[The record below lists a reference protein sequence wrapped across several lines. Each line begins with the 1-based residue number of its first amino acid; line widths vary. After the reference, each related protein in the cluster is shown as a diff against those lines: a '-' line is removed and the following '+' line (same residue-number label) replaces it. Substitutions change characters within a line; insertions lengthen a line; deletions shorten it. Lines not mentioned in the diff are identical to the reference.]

1 SPAGEQARATLALIR
16 MLDSMSITPIPAWR
30 DYHEYV
36 ARIEQNG
43 DVVAE
48 LIPFAKP
55 ADAPDFLASTASRQA
70 VAALQADLPA
80 RLNAALD
87 AVLQPNRTDT
97 ALEDAE
103 RWLTDTVPTFAGP
116 GRWLLARTKFRAL
129 DEEHARIWRGDQTV
143 QLGEL
148 SPLAVALAAMEVMRP
163 TYFVFFV
170 PHDGEPTEA
179 SRDQRREL
187 GAIFLRQM
195 LQVAQLSAARA
206 VP

>member
-1 SPAGEQARATLALIR
+1 
-16 MLDSMSITPIPAWR
+16 MSITPIPAWR

-36 ARIEQNG
+36 ARIEQNR

-48 LIPFAKP
+48 LARFAEP
-55 ADAPDFLASTASRQA
+55 ADAPDFLASTASQQA

-87 AVLQPNRTDT
+87 AVLQPDRTDT

-103 RWLTDTVPTFAGP
+103 RWLTDAVPAFAGP

-129 DEEHARIWRGDQTV
+129 DEEHASIWRGDHTV

-163 TYFVFFV
+163 RYFVFFV
-170 PHDGEPTEA
+170 PHEGEPTE
-179 SRDQRREL
+179 SGRDQRREL
-187 GAIFLRQM
+187 GAVFLRQM
-195 LQVAQLSAARA
+195 LQVVRLAAHA
-206 VP
+206 GS

>member
-1 SPAGEQARATLALIR
+1 
-16 MLDSMSITPIPAWR
+16 
-30 DYHEYV
+30 
-36 ARIEQNG
+36 
-43 DVVAE
+43 
-48 LIPFAKP
+48 
-55 ADAPDFLASTASRQA
+55 

-87 AVLQPNRTDT
+87 AVLLPDRTDT

-103 RWLTDTVPTFAGP
+103 RWLTDTVPAFAGP
-116 GRWLLARTKFRAL
+116 GRWLLARTTFRAL
-129 DEEHARIWRGDQTV
+129 DEEHARIWSGDQTV